1 MNYKRKNNDSECDMY
16 RRIIVELVE
25 KIEDKDVLEIKK
37 QMKEIVSNI
46 IMTAEL

>member
-25 KIEDKDVLEIKK
+25 KIEDKDVLESILKF
-37 QMKEIVSNI
+37 V
-46 IMTAEL
+46 

>member
-25 KIEDKDVLEIKK
+25 KIEDKDVLR
-37 QMKEIVSNI
+37 VS
-46 IMTAEL
+46 

>member
-25 KIEDKDVLEIKK
+25 K
-37 QMKEIVSNI
+37 MGVS
-46 IMTAEL
+46 

>member
-25 KIEDKDVLEIKK
+25 KIEDKRPFQVLCKR
-37 QMKEIVSNI
+37 
-46 IMTAEL
+46 